1 MRSIHMVMAL
11 AIIAP
16 QTGATQ
22 SAGPATAV
30 AAQDTVQPAPK
41 KKGGLF
47 GKMKGLAKSK
57 VVNTV
62 AKAALCTAVPG
73 GSMIASAVEAKKA
86 KGVKEAAGAAANL
99 AGGASG
105 GCMPGMGLAGKAGA
119 AANVAG
125 VAGAGVPGVGLPG
138 LPTTGL
144 SSAALSA
151 GQMNGMQG
159 MTAASI
165 TPEQLKQMEEQYR
178 KMGMKPDQIKAMEI
192 QIQAMQQS
200 TGGPTEATEAAAA
213 PAALAPTPAIAVAA
227 PAGLS
232 NEHGRLTLHGLS
244 WMPASAVIR
253 PDAQASFSL
262 AMRDVAAAIQGSSKR
277 YSIQARVEEQGKKAQ
292 NRALSHQRA
301 AAVMTGLVAE
311 GIPAA
316 QLKVAEGGSD
326 KDTRIVIQ
334 ETK

>member
-1 MRSIHMVMAL
+1 MRSIHVVMAL

-16 QTGATQ
+16 QTGAAQ
-22 SAGPATAV
+22 SAGPATTV
-30 AAQDTVQPAPK
+30 AAQDTAQPAPK

-62 AKAALCTAVPG
+62 AKTALCTAVPG
-73 GSMIASAVEAKKA
+73 GSLIASAVDAKKA
-86 KGVKEAAGAAANL
+86 KGVKGAAGAAANL
-99 AGGASG
+99 SGGASG

-125 VAGAGVPGVGLPG
+125 VPGVGVPG
-138 LPTTGL
+138 LPTIGL
-144 SSAALSA
+144 SGAALAA

-178 KMGMKPDQIKAMEI
+178 KMGMKPEQIKAMEL
-192 QIQAMQQS
+192 QIQAMQQT
-200 TGGPTEATEAAAA
+200 TGGPTEATETAAA
-213 PAALAPTPAIAVAA
+213 PAPALAPTPAIAAAA
-227 PAGLS
+227 PGALS
-232 NEHGRLTLHGLS
+232 NEHGRLILRGLS

-253 PDAQASFSL
+253 PDAQAGFRL
-262 AMRDVAAAIQGSSKR
+262 AMRDVASAIQGSGKR
-277 YSIQARVEEQGKKAQ
+277 YSIEARVEEQGKKAQ
-292 NRALSHQRA
+292 NRTLSHQRA
-301 AAVMTGLVAE
+301 AAVMAGLVAE

-316 QLKVAEGGSD
+316 RLKVAEGGSD
-326 KDTRIVIQ
+326 KDARMVIQ

>member
-1 MRSIHMVMAL
+1 MRSIHVLIAL
-11 AIIAP
+11 VIIAP
-16 QTGATQ
+16 QAAAAQ
-22 SAGPATAV
+22 AAGPATAV

-62 AKAALCTAVPG
+62 AKVALCTAVPG

-105 GCMPGMGLAGKAGA
+105 SCMPGMGLAGKAGA
-119 AANVAG
+119 AANA
-125 VAGAGVPGVGLPG
+125 AGVPGVGVPG

-151 GQMNGMQG
+151 GPMNGMQG
-159 MTAASI
+159 MTAASL
-165 TPEQLKQMEEQYR
+165 TPGQLKQMEEQYR
-178 KMGMKPDQIKAMEI
+178 KMGMKPDQIKAMEL
-192 QIQAMQQS
+192 QIQAMQQT
-200 TGGPTEATEAAAA
+200 TGGPTEATEIA
-213 PAALAPTPAIAVAA
+213 PAPATALPPAAAVAA
-227 PAGLS
+227 AGPGAVS
-232 NEHGRLTLHGLS
+232 NEHGHLTLRGLS
-244 WMPASAVIR
+244 WMPATAVIR
-253 PDAQASFSL
+253 PDAQAGFSL
-262 AMRDVAAAIQGSSKR
+262 AMRDMAAAIQGSGKR

-292 NRALSHQRA
+292 NRTLSHQRA
-301 AAVMTGLVAE
+301 AAVLAGLVAE
-311 GIPAA
+311 GISAA
-316 QLKVAEGGSD
+316 RLKLAEGGSD
-326 KDTRIVIQ
+326 KDARILIQ